1 MKLKNIGTKIINVGE
16 KVLMPDAEMEITEL
30 QAKAPAIQVLIKHKM
45 LELTAET
52 KEVAQKE
59 EAKAETKAEE
69 KATEEKVEEK
79 AAEVKEETKEVAQK
93 EAKKATKKAE

>member
-1 MKLKNIGTKIINVGE
+1 MKLKNIGTKIIHVGA
-16 KVLMPDAEMEITEL
+16 KVLMPEDTMPITEL
-30 QAKAPAIQVLIKHKM
+30 QAKTPAIQVLIKHKK
-45 LELTAET
+45 LELIADA

-59 EAKAETKAEE
+59 ETKAEE

-79 AAEVKEETKEVAQK
+79 AAEKEETKEVAQK

>member
-1 MKLKNIGTKIINVGE
+1 MKLKNIGTKIIHVGT
-16 KVLMPDAEMEITEL
+16 KVLMPEDTMPITEL
-30 QAKAPAIQVLIKHKM
+30 QANTPAIQVLIKHKK
-45 LELTAET
+45 LELIADA

-59 EAKAETKAEE
+59 ETKAEE

-79 AAEVKEETKEVAQK
+79 AAEKEETKEVAQK

>member
-1 MKLKNIGTKIINVGE
+1 MKLKNIGTKIIHVGA
-16 KVLMPDAEMEITEL
+16 KVLMPEDTMPITEL
-30 QAKAPAIQVLIKHKM
+30 QANTPAIQVLIKHKK
-45 LELTAET
+45 LELIADA

-59 EAKAETKAEE
+59 ETKAEE

-79 AAEVKEETKEVAQK
+79 AAEKEETKEVAQK

>member
-1 MKLKNIGTKIINVGE
+1 MKLKNIGTKIIHVGT
-16 KVLMPDAEMEITEL
+16 KVLMPEDTMPITEL
-30 QAKAPAIQVLIKHKM
+30 QANTPAIQVLIKHKK
-45 LELTAET
+45 LELIADA

>member
-1 MKLKNIGTKIINVGE
+1 MKLKNIGTKIIHVGA
-16 KVLMPDAEMEITEL
+16 KVLMPEDTMPITEL
-30 QAKAPAIQVLIKHKM
+30 QANTPAIQVLIKHKK
-45 LELTAET
+45 LELIADT

-59 EAKAETKAEE
+59 ETKAEE

-79 AAEVKEETKEVAQK
+79 AAAKEETKEVAKK